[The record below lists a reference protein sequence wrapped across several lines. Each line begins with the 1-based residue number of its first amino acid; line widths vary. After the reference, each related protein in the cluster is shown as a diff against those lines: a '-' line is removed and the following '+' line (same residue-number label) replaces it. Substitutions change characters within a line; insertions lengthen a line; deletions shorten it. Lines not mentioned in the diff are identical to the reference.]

1 MSKRRSND
9 RYIAL
14 IKHSSSTHVITNLD
28 WRTTWTQNERGHYA
42 NLTVVPSQFGIFTLR
57 VVLRQTRYNCDPA
70 YRLDAAASNLQ
81 DWSAMKTDL
90 YNYHPSEHTRFTYSK
105 TLKASILN
113 FRTAF
118 RSVTRM
124 YAAHSGIDSGIGRES
139 ISKKTYTVFTYITS
153 VNT

>member
-42 NLTVVPSQFGIFTLR
+42 NLTVVSSQFGIFTLR
-57 VVLRQTRYNCDPA
+57 VVLRQTRYNCDPHA

-90 YNYHPSEHTRFTYSK
+90 YNYHPSVHTRFTYSK
-105 TLKASILN
+105 TLKTSILN
-113 FRTAF
+113 FRTEF

-124 YAAHSGIDSGIGRES
+124 YAAHSGIDSGIGRER
-139 ISKKTYTVFTYITS
+139 KLTLTIT
-153 VNT
+153 